1 MASSDAADAASFPG
15 KLNYFAKSDTG
26 GPREVKYNYCNY
38 CKINDVL
45 QGEEFPQHGVRI
57 DPMHT
62 MSPSAHNSNQRPKA
76 EVVKGTTQWWKAV
89 GAGLIW
95 QNLLHNNYHN

>member
-1 MASSDAADAASFPG
+1 MYYKVQNSHS
-15 KLNYFAKSDTG
+15 
-26 GPREVKYNYCNY
+26 R
-38 CKINDVL
+38 
-45 QGEEFPQHGVRI
+45 VRI

-89 GAGLIW
+89 GAGLPDLAEFIT
-95 QNLLHNNYHN
+95 